1 MELDQDLEK
10 EFNDRALKFIAEAVA
25 TEKVYVLVQDKMC
38 VQTESLEFTRE
49 DDEPMDTIP
58 LWTESY
64 IENAKTWAE
73 DCATLEEMPVAYLI
87 EEFLPEI
94 EDGYCSVGL
103 NWDQDGIGRELPPFN
118 LVQLL
123 VKQVKEGKI
132 TEADLDVEDIEEA

>member
-1 MELDQDLEK
+1 MQADQDLEK
-10 EFNDRALKFIAEAVA
+10 EFNGRAIKFIEEAVA

-38 VQTESLEFTRE
+38 VQTESLEYTRE

-64 IENAKTWAE
+64 QENAKTWAE
-73 DCATLEEMPVAYLI
+73 DHATLEEMPVSYLI
-87 EEFLPEI
+87 EEFLPEV
-94 EDGYCSVGL
+94 EEGYCSIGL
-103 NWDQDGIGRELPPFN
+103 NWDQDGIGRELPPFK

-132 TEADLDVEDIEEA
+132 SEKDLDIEEEE

>member
-1 MELDQDLEK
+1 MVIMDSELDLEK
-10 EFNDRALKFIAEAVA
+10 EFNGRALKFIEEAVA

-58 LWTESY
+58 LWTESH

-73 DCATLEEMPVAYLI
+73 DYATLEEMPVSYLI

-94 EDGYCSVGL
+94 EEGYCSVGL
-103 NWDQDGIGRELPPFN
+103 NWDQDGIGRELPPFH

-132 TEADLDVEDIEEA
+132 TEKDLDISEE

>member
-1 MELDQDLEK
+1 MTDQELEK
-10 EFNDRALKFIAEAVA
+10 EFNGRALKFIQEAVA

-38 VQTESLEFTRE
+38 VQTESLEFTRD

-64 IENAKTWAE
+64 HANAVTWAE
-73 DCATLEEMPVAYLI
+73 DQATVEEMPVSYLI
-87 EEFLPEI
+87 EEFLPEV
-94 EDGYCSVGL
+94 ENGYCSIGL

-123 VKQVKEGKI
+123 VKQVKDGKI
-132 TEADLDVEDIEEA
+132 TEADLDIEE

>member
-1 MELDQDLEK
+1 MELEQDFEK
-10 EFNDRALKFIAEAVA
+10 ELYGRALKFIEEAVA
-25 TEKVYVLVQDKMC
+25 TEKVYVLVKDKMC

-58 LWTESY
+58 LWTQSY
-64 IENAKTWAE
+64 IEDAKTWAE
-73 DCATLEEMPVAYLI
+73 GHASLEEMPAAYLV

-94 EDGYCSVGL
+94 EEGYCSVGL
-103 NWDQDGIGRELPPFN
+103 NWDQDGVGMELPPFN

-132 TEADLDVEDIEEA
+132 TPEDLDVAEEIGE

>member
-1 MELDQDLEK
+1 MTDQDLEK
-10 EFNDRALKFIAEAVA
+10 EFNGRALKFIQEAVA

-38 VQTESLEFTRE
+38 VQTESLEFTRD

-64 IENAKTWAE
+64 KENAVTWAE
-73 DCATLEEMPVAYLI
+73 DYATLEEIPVSYLI
-87 EEFLPEI
+87 EEFLPEV
-94 EDGYCSVGL
+94 EEGYCSIGL

-123 VKQVKEGKI
+123 VKQVKDGKV
-132 TEADLDVEDIEEA
+132 TEADLDIEE

>member
-1 MELDQDLEK
+1 MDSEQDFEA
-10 EFNDRALKFIAEAVA
+10 EFNNRALKFIEEAVA

-38 VQTESLEFTRE
+38 IQTESLEFLRE

-64 IENAKTWAE
+64 LENARTWAE
-73 DCATLEEMPVAYLI
+73 DYATIETMPVSYLI

-94 EDGYCSVGL
+94 EDGSCSVGL
-103 NWDQDGIGRELPPFN
+103 NWDYDGIGREVPPFK
-118 LVQLL
+118 LVHLL

-132 TEADLDVEDIEEA
+132 VLKDLEEDEEAFG

>member
-1 MELDQDLEK
+1 MNSELDLEK
-10 EFNDRALKFIAEAVA
+10 EFNGRALKFIEEAVA
-25 TEKVYVLVQDKMC
+25 TEKIYVLVQDKMC

-49 DDEPMDTIP
+49 DDEPLDTIP

-64 IENAKTWAE
+64 VENAKTWAE
-73 DCATLEEMPVAYLI
+73 DYATLEEMPVSYLI

-94 EDGYCSVGL
+94 EEGYCSVGL
-103 NWDQDGIGRELPPFN
+103 NWDQDGIGRELPPFH

-132 TEADLDVEDIEEA
+132 TEKDLDISEE

>member
-1 MELDQDLEK
+1 MDSELDLEK
-10 EFNDRALKFIAEAVA
+10 EFNGRALKFIEEAVA
-25 TEKVYVLVQDKMC
+25 SEKVYVLVQDKMC

-64 IENAKTWAE
+64 IKNAKTWAE
-73 DCATLEEMPVAYLI
+73 DYASLEEMPVSYLI

-94 EDGYCSVGL
+94 EEGYCSVGL
-103 NWDQDGIGRELPPFN
+103 NWDQDGIGRELPPFH

-132 TEADLDVEDIEEA
+132 SEKDLDVEEV

>member
-1 MELDQDLEK
+1 MQADQDLEK
-10 EFNDRALKFIAEAVA
+10 EFNGRAIKFIEEAVA

-38 VQTESLEFTRE
+38 VQTESLEYTRE

-64 IENAKTWAE
+64 QENAKTWAE
-73 DCATLEEMPVAYLI
+73 DHATLEEMPVSYLI
-87 EEFLPEI
+87 EEFLPEF
-94 EDGYCSVGL
+94 EEGYCSIGL
-103 NWDQDGIGRELPPFN
+103 NWDQDGIGRELPPFK

-132 TEADLDVEDIEEA
+132 TEKDLDIEEEE